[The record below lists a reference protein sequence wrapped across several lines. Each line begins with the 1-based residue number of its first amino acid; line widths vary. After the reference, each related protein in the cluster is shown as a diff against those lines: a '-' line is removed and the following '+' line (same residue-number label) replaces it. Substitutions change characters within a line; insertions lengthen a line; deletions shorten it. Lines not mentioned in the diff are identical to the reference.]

1 MAVKGDTGY
10 LDFATRPQSVIEELR
25 LIKTPRE
32 IEKLRIA
39 NEVAGFGLT
48 AFKEKVKPGVK
59 ESEVSAAV
67 EEAIHAN
74 GVGYKGVQSA
84 RGWAYVMSG
93 PDTATSHRPYLISTD
108 RRLKE
113 GDLVII
119 ELGTVVDGYWSDLT
133 RTLVAGDKASQKQQE
148 IYDLILA
155 AQKAAME
162 KMLPG
167 TAEKEVDQAA
177 RELIAK
183 GGYGDHFVHHTGHS
197 IGLRYHEPI
206 PWLHPA
212 SEGILREGMVSTVEP
227 GIYMEGF
234 GGIRIEDDVAVFK
247 EGAQYLSTYER
258 HLQ

>member
-25 LIKTPRE
+25 SIKTPRE

-48 AFKEKVKPGVK
+48 AF
-59 ESEVSAAV
+59 
-67 EEAIHAN
+67 
-74 GVGYKGVQSA
+74 
-84 RGWAYVMSG
+84 
-93 PDTATSHRPYLISTD
+93 HRPYLISTD

-133 RTLVAGDKASQKQQE
+133 RTVVAGDKASQKQQE